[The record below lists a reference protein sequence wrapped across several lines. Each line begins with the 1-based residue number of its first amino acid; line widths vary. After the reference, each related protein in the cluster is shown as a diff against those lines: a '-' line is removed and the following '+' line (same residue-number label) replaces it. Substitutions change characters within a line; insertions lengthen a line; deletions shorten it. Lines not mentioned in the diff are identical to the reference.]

1 MINWI
6 ISSSILILAIILL
19 RYIFRGKISL
29 RLQYGLWLLVA
40 VRLLVPFNFGASSLS
55 VENLTTKAVTKP
67 EVQTAIEFSEQVV
80 PIVSYESAYEEVLE
94 RYEEEGRFAEGIGAE
109 ELAAMEHEA
118 YERMEEISI
127 GELVQRV
134 ATIIWITGAVVL
146 GTIFAVSNAVFA
158 KGVKRTRKEVG
169 TVYGKLPV
177 YVSDTVE
184 TPCLFGIFK
193 PAIYVTRTVAENET
207 LLRHSVL
214 HEMTHYAHRDLYWS
228 VLRCVCLTLHWY
240 NPLVW
245 KAATLSK
252 QDAELAC
259 DESTLRK
266 LGEAER
272 TEYGETLI
280 QLTCEK
286 KQDLFVTATTMT
298 SGKKSIKERIILIA
312 RKTKVKAYAL
322 VLVVVAT
329 LTVVGCT
336 FTNGKNGETNGTDG
350 VQSSEV
356 GGETEADAIS
366 KEEIVLFEGM
376 YSFLVE
382 VAEDRV
388 LTVALDMEQLSDE
401 YYEVNRILVYD
412 GEELIQTINQED
424 MPIPM
429 DYAWDGLF
437 VNKGYEVGEPDVR
450 DVNFD
455 GSEDFGLLTVSAYPK
470 NVPYTYLVWNEEHN
484 EFFYGFTLFG
494 ASALEVDTEKQWLIE
509 HSHDVMGQYETPYT
523 YTKRDGLVRLD
534 PGVLLPREMEK
545 DKVCLAIMI
554 DGISAAGGDYRYIIP
569 EDQTAWMDAYK
580 EMKSHAVTL
589 KKPVN
594 NVRSQ
599 GIWIRWNDEWTEVT
613 EDGFIIGFER
623 SVEKSEAEDF
633 WKLCVE
639 EAEKYGSG
647 TPMRPEEMEGILSAT
662 LVYDETYTVTD
673 EAFLN
678 RLEISLSNSEELR
691 GGAACPFTAVLVL
704 ELERGDTQ
712 VISLAMDSC
721 DVWLSDGVYYQYS
734 DFEDV
739 EELKSVMQAFAEA
752 EERERM
758 GTSQYLVEIDWKAF
772 GTKITQD
779 ENQTL
784 EKFLPVLEGGE
795 FTWIYRERYDEEA
808 EDYPHNEKQTTIQGI
823 VDEWY
828 QMDDY
833 EPERAV
839 VNTILF
845 ADVFGSGEK
854 DMCLLLEHFGWY
866 WIILHEEDGK
876 FYGVDMP
883 IRWFMMVQEDG
894 LYLGSGGAS
903 SSYYHRMQFVDGD
916 YVENDIGDVI
926 SDMNGEAL
934 YIDGVKQSAEV
945 YEEWK
950 EKNIKPEVP
959 QYTPG
964 E

>member
-6 ISSSILILAIILL
+6 ISSSILILVILVL
-19 RYIFRGKISL
+19 RYLFKGKISL

-40 VRLLVPFNFGASSLS
+40 VRLLVPFHFGASSLS
-55 VENLTTKAVTKP
+55 VENLTAKAMSQP
-67 EVQTAIEFSEQVV
+67 QVQSAIQVSEQVI
-80 PIVSYESAYEEVLE
+80 PITSYESAYEEVVE
-94 RYEEEGRFAEGIGAE
+94 RYEEEGRFAEGLDAKDLE
-109 ELAAMEHEA
+109 AMEYEA
-118 YERMEEISI
+118 YELMEEISI
-127 GELVQRV
+127 GELVQNV
-134 ATIIWITGAVVL
+134 AVVVWIAGIVTL
-146 GTIFAVSNAVFA
+146 GTAFVISNLLFS
-158 KGVKRTRKEVG
+158 KRVRKTRVQIEAADV
-169 TVYGKLPV
+169 KLPV
-177 YVSDTVE
+177 YVSDAVE
-184 TPCLFGIFK
+184 TPCLFGVFS
-193 PAIYVTRTVAENET
+193 PAIYVTEPVAKNQT

-214 HEMTHYAHRDLYWS
+214 HELTHYAHGDLYWS
-228 VLRCVCLTLHWY
+228 VLRCICLALHWY

-259 DESTLRK
+259 DEATLRK

-286 KQDLFVTATTMT
+286 RQDLFVTATTMT

-312 RKTKVKAYAL
+312 RKPKVKVYAL
-322 VLVVVAT
+322 LLVAMAT

-336 FTNGKNGETNGTDG
+336 FTNGKTDEADGASG
-350 VQSSEV
+350 VQNDQV
-356 GGETEADAIS
+356 GAESEADAATKDEAMI
-366 KEEIVLFEGM
+366 FEGM

-388 LTVALDMEQLSDE
+388 LTVALDMEQLHDE

-412 GEELIQTINQED
+412 EEELIQTINQED

-455 GSEDFGLLTVSAYPK
+455 GAEDFGLLTVSTYPN
-470 NVPYTYLVWNEEHN
+470 NVPYTYLVWNEAHN

-494 ASALEVDTEKQWLIE
+494 AGALEVDTENQWLIE
-509 HSHDVMGQYETPYT
+509 HSHDGMGQYETPYT
-523 YTKRDGLVRLD
+523 YTKRDGLVRLN

-545 DKVCLAIMI
+545 DKVCLAVMI
-554 DGISAAGGDYRYIIP
+554 DGISVAGGDYRYIIP
-569 EDQTAWMDAYK
+569 EDQTTWMDAYEK
-580 EMKSHAVTL
+580 MKSLAVELT
-589 KKPVN
+589 KPVS

-599 GIWIRWNDEWTEVT
+599 GIWIRYNDEWTELT
-613 EDGFIIGFER
+613 EDGFIIEFER
-623 SVEKSEAEDF
+623 SVEKSEAKRF
-633 WKLCVE
+633 WNRCVE
-639 EAEKYGSG
+639 EAERYGSG
-647 TPMRPEEMEGILSAT
+647 TPMRPEEMNGIVAAT
-662 LVYDETYTVTD
+662 LVYDDTYTVTN
-673 EAFLN
+673 EAVLN
-678 RLEISLSNSEELR
+678 RLEKSLANSEELR

-712 VISLAMDSC
+712 VISLATDSC

-734 DFEDV
+734 DFENV
-739 EELKSVMQAFAEA
+739 EEIKEVMQEAAET

-758 GTSQYLVEIDWKAF
+758 GTSQYLAEIDWKAF
-772 GTKITQD
+772 GTKITQE
-779 ENQTL
+779 ENRAL

-795 FTWIYRERYDEEA
+795 FTWIYRSGEGA
-808 EDYPHNEKQTTIQGI
+808 EPDTYIHDKKQITIQGI
-823 VDEWY
+823 MDEWY
-828 QMDDY
+828 RINEY

-854 DMCLLLEHFGWY
+854 DMCLLLEAFGWN
-866 WIILHEEDGK
+866 WIILHEENGK
-876 FYGVDMP
+876 FYGIDMP

-916 YVENDIGDVI
+916 YIETDIGDVI
-926 SDMNGEAL
+926 SDINGEAL

-950 EKNIKPEVP
+950 EKNIKPEAP
-959 QYTPG
+959 RYTPG

>member
-6 ISSSILILAIILL
+6 ISSSILILAMILL
-19 RYIFRGKISL
+19 RYIFKGKISL

-40 VRLLVPFNFGASSLS
+40 VRLLLPFNFGASSLS
-55 VENLTTKAVTKP
+55 VENLTAKVVTQP

-127 GELVQRV
+127 GELVLRV
-134 ATIIWITGAVVL
+134 ATSVWMAGAVVL
-146 GTIFAVSNAVFA
+146 GAVFAVSNDVFA
-158 KGVKRTRKEVG
+158 KRVKRSRKMIE
-169 TVYGKLPV
+169 TAYAKLPV

-214 HEMTHYAHRDLYWS
+214 HEMTHYAHGDLYWS
-228 VLRCVCLTLHWY
+228 VLRCVCLALHWY

-266 LGEAER
+266 LGEKER

-298 SGKKSIKERIILIA
+298 AGKKSIKERIILIA
-312 RKTKVKAYAL
+312 RKPKVKAYAL

-336 FTNGKNGETNGTDG
+336 FTNGKNGETDGADG

-366 KEEIVLFEGM
+366 KEEIALFEGM

-388 LTVALDMEQLSDE
+388 LTVALDMEQLHDE

-412 GEELIQTINQED
+412 GENLIQTINRED

-455 GSEDFGLLTVSAYPK
+455 GAEDFGLLTVSAYPN
-470 NVPYTYLVWNEEHN
+470 NVPYTYLVWNEEHD

-494 ASALEVDTEKQWLIE
+494 AGALEVDTENRWLIE
-509 HSHDVMGQYETPYT
+509 HSHDGMGQYETPYT
-523 YTKRDGLVRLD
+523 YTLRDGLVRLN
-534 PGVLLPREMEK
+534 PGILLPRQAEEG
-545 DKVCLAIMI
+545 KVCLAISI
-554 DGISAAGGDYRYIIP
+554 DGVSKAGDDYRYIIP
-569 EDQTAWMDAYK
+569 EDQTMWMDAYK
-580 EMKSHAVTL
+580 EMKSYAVAL
-589 KKPVN
+589 KRPVN

-599 GIWIRWNDEWTEVT
+599 GIWIRWDDEWTELT
-613 EDGFIIGFER
+613 EDGFIVDFER
-623 SVEKSEAEDF
+623 GTNKKDAEEF
-633 WKLCVE
+633 WELCVV
-639 EAEKYGSG
+639 EAQKCGTG
-647 TPMRPEEMEGILSAT
+647 TPMRPEEMNGITEAT
-662 LVYDETYTVTD
+662 LVYDATYAVTD
-673 EAFLN
+673 EAVLN
-678 RLEISLSNSEELR
+678 RLEKSLANSEELR
-691 GGAACPFTAVLVL
+691 GGAGCPFTATMVL
-704 ELERGDTQ
+704 EWENGDTQ
-712 VISLAMDSC
+712 VISLATDDC
-721 DVWLSDGVYYQYS
+721 NVWRSDGVYYQYS
-734 DFEDV
+734 DFENV
-739 EELKSVMQAFAEA
+739 EEIKEVMQGAAET

-758 GTSQYLVEIDWKAF
+758 GTSQYLAEIDWKAF
-772 GTKITQD
+772 GTKITQE
-779 ENQTL
+779 ENRAL

-795 FTWIYRERYDEEA
+795 FTWIYRERYDEET
-808 EDYPHNEKQTTIQGI
+808 EDYPHNKKQITIQGI
-823 VDEWY
+823 MDEWY
-828 QMDDY
+828 QISDY
-833 EPERAV
+833 EPKSAV
-839 VNTILF
+839 VNLILF

-854 DMCLLLEHFGWY
+854 DMCLLLEDIGWN
-866 WIILHEEDGK
+866 WIILHEENGK

-903 SSYYHRMQFVDGD
+903 YSYYHRMQFADGD
-916 YVENDIGDVI
+916 YVEIDIGDVI
-926 SDMNGEAL
+926 DDENGAAL

>member
-6 ISSSILILAIILL
+6 ISSSILILVIIVL
-19 RYIFRGKISL
+19 RYLFKGKISL

-55 VENLTTKAVTKP
+55 VENLTAKAMTQP
-67 EVQTAIEFSEQVV
+67 QVQSAIRVSEQVI
-80 PIVSYESAYEEVLE
+80 PITSYESAYEEVIE
-94 RYEEEGRFAEGIGAE
+94 KYEEEGRFAEGLDAKDLE
-109 ELAAMEHEA
+109 AMEYEA
-118 YERMEEISI
+118 YELMEEISI
-127 GELVQRV
+127 GELVKNV
-134 ATIIWITGAVVL
+134 AVVVWIAGVVTL
-146 GTIFAVSNAVFA
+146 GAAFVISNLLFSKRVR
-158 KGVKRTRKEVG
+158 KTRVKMEAAYV
-169 TVYGKLPV
+169 KLPV
-177 YVSDTVE
+177 YVSDAVE
-184 TPCLFGIFK
+184 TPCLFDVFS
-193 PAIYVTRTVAENET
+193 PAIYVTEPVAKNQT

-214 HEMTHYAHRDLYWS
+214 HELTHYAHGDLYWS
-228 VLRCVCLTLHWY
+228 VLRCACLALHWY

-259 DESTLRK
+259 DEATLRK

-272 TEYGETLI
+272 AEYGETLI

-312 RKTKVKAYAL
+312 RKPKVKVYAL
-322 VLVVVAT
+322 ILVLMAT

-336 FTNGKNGETNGTDG
+336 FTNGKSDEADGASGAQNDQVGTEGETDAATKD
-350 VQSSEV
+350 
-356 GGETEADAIS
+356 EATI
-366 KEEIVLFEGM
+366 FEGM
-376 YSFLVE
+376 YSFLVK
-382 VAEDRV
+382 VADGRV
-388 LTVALDMEQLSDE
+388 LTVALDMEQLHDE

-412 GEELIQTINQED
+412 GEELIQTINQKD

-455 GSEDFGLLTVSAYPK
+455 GAEDFGLLTVSTYPN
-470 NVPYTYLVWNEEHN
+470 NVPYTYFVWNEEHN

-494 ASALEVDTEKQWLIE
+494 AGALEVDTENQWLIE
-509 HSHDVMGQYETPYT
+509 HSHDGMGQYETPYT
-523 YTKRDGLVRLD
+523 YTLRDGLVPLAL
-534 PGVLLPREMEK
+534 GILLPREMEE
-545 DKVCLAIMI
+545 DKLGLAVII
-554 DGISAAGGDYRYIIP
+554 DGISVAGGDYRYIIP
-569 EDQTAWMDAYK
+569 EDQTTWIDAY
-580 EMKSHAVTL
+580 EIMKSHAVAL
-589 KKPVN
+589 KRPVN
-594 NVRSQ
+594 NVHSQ
-599 GIWIRWNDEWTEVT
+599 GIWIRYNDEWTEIT
-613 EDGFIIGFER
+613 EDGFIIDFER
-623 SVEKSEAEDF
+623 SVEKKEAKRF
-633 WKLCVE
+633 WNLCVE

-647 TPMRPEEMEGILSAT
+647 TPVRPEEMEGILSAT

-678 RLEISLSNSEELR
+678 RLEMSLANSEELR

-712 VISLAMDSC
+712 TISLATDSC
-721 DVWLSDGVYYQYS
+721 DVWMSDGVCYRYF

-739 EELKSVMQAFAEA
+739 EELKTVMQAFAEA

-758 GTSQYLVEIDWKAF
+758 GTSQYLAEIDWKAF

-779 ENQTL
+779 EKRAL

-795 FTWIYRERYDEEA
+795 FTWIYRERYDEEM
-808 EDYPHNEKQTTIQGI
+808 EDYPHNKKQITIQGI
-823 VDEWY
+823 MDEWY
-828 QMDDY
+828 RENGY
-833 EPERAV
+833 EPENAV
-839 VNTILF
+839 VNEILF
-845 ADVFGSGEK
+845 AEVFGSGEK
-854 DMCLLLEHFGWY
+854 DMCLLLEHFGWN
-866 WIILHEEDGK
+866 WIILHEEDGVY
-876 FYGVDMP
+876 YGVDMP
-883 IRWFMMVQEDG
+883 IRWFMGVQEDG
-894 LYLGSGGAS
+894 LYFGSGGAS
-903 SSYYHRMQFVDGD
+903 SSYYYRMQFIDGD
-916 YVENDIGDVI
+916 YVENSIGDVI
-926 SDMNGEAL
+926 EDMNGAAL

-950 EKNIKPEVP
+950 EKNIKPEAP
-959 QYTPG
+959 SYTPG